1 MKYEYKAYR
10 KTILHNGKY
19 YSQYDLDRMAT
30 QLTNIKPNKGSSN
43 TQKAIKG
50 LTQNKRYNNK
60 QAQQRHS
67 YNPNEKALKKQ
78 SIST

>member
-1 MKYEYKAYR
+1 
-10 KTILHNGKY
+10 
-19 YSQYDLDRMAT
+19 MAT
-30 QLTNIKPNKGSSN
+30 QLTNINPNKGSAS
-43 TQKAIKG
+43 TKKAIKG